1 MGEVAAV
8 PTIKGSVIREFVR
21 AYEQRQGAAELS
33 AIVARLPPELAAE
46 LDPRRPGLGLL
57 PSHSYPCA
65 LAHAL
70 LEEICA
76 GRSPAQRRSF
86 ARETADAAI
95 RSLGHGVYRLLA
107 GSLVSPAM
115 LVRAMPRIWTLV
127 HNTGARRARLLG
139 PGAAESV
146 IEGWAGHQALLCEVM
161 SEATGA
167 LFRGIGCKDVTVER
181 TTCVDLGG
189 TGCTTVVRWSP

>member
-1 MGEVAAV
+1 MGEIAAV
-8 PTIKGSVIREFVR
+8 PTIKGSVIREFIR

-33 AIVARLPPELAAE
+33 AVVARLPPELGAE
-46 LDPRRPGLGLL
+46 LDVRRPGLGIL

-70 LEEICA
+70 LEEIGA
-76 GRSPAQRRSF
+76 GWSSAQRRSF

-95 RSLGHGVYRLLA
+95 NNLAHGVYRLIA

-115 LVRAMPRIWTLV
+115 LVRAMPRIWSLV
-127 HNTGARRARLLG
+127 HNTGTRRARLLG
-139 PGAAESV
+139 PNAAESV

-167 LFRGIGCKDVTVER
+167 LFRGLGCKDVSADR
-181 TTCVDLGG
+181 TTCVDMGA
-189 TGCTTVVRWSP
+189 TGCTTVIRWSP